1 MNARTN
7 IAATAALAMVSLLST
22 QRGMA
27 GEKFD
32 FRPVSGFPT
41 VPKQIT
47 LGRCSGVAVNSR
59 GEVYLF
65 HRGKQPIIC
74 FDSTGK
80 YIRSWGDKLIGTAH
94 GMRID
99 RDDNVW
105 VTDIGHHLVMK
116 FSPRGKLLLVLGKTD
131 MPGLATDQFNKPTDV
146 AFGPQGEV
154 FVSDGYGNS
163 RVMKF
168 NATGK
173 FLKTWG
179 KPGKGRGE
187 FNLPHSIVVDLKGR
201 VLVGDRENDRV
212 QVFDAEGK
220 LLDIWPGFAPYG
232 LALDPIGNLFVADG
246 RANRVLYVNSAGKV
260 AGSWGGK
267 GQAPGEFDLPHMLA
281 SDRNGNLY
289 VVEITGKRLQK
300 LVRSR

>member
-7 IAATAALAMVSLLST
+7 IAAMAALAVVSLFST
-22 QRGMA
+22 QQGMA

-32 FRPVSGFPT
+32 FKPVPSFPT

-59 GEVYLF
+59 GDVYLF

-94 GMRID
+94 GLRID

-105 VTDIGHHLVMK
+105 VTDIGHHLVLK
-116 FSPRGKLLLVLGKTD
+116 FSPRGKLLLALGKSD
-131 MPGLATDQFNKPTDV
+131 KPGLRTDQFNKPTDV
-146 AFGPQGEV
+146 AFGPRGEI

-168 NATGK
+168 NAAGK

-179 KPGKGRGE
+179 KPGKGRAE
-187 FNLPHSIVVDLKGR
+187 FNLPHSIVVDPQGR

-212 QVFDAEGK
+212 QVFNAEGK

-232 LALDPIGNLFVADG
+232 LALDPNGNLFVADG
-246 RANRVLYVNSAGKV
+246 RANRVLRIDSAGKV

-281 SDRNGNLY
+281 SDRDGNLY